1 MREQPAAVR
10 NSILL
15 WLIAVGAG
23 AVETLLHVVQAPAG
37 PVLLQAAVRM
47 LIYAALAALALR
59 LRSGQNWVRIVLT
72 VLLGGI
78 GMLSM
83 VGPPLV
89 SALTGDGI
97 AAPADA
103 WQVAFLL
110 VRALHVIAVVG
121 ALVAMFRP
129 SANRFFRAI
138 PA

>member
-1 MREQPAAVR
+1 MREQPAALR
-10 NSILL
+10 SSILL

-23 AVETLLHVVQAPAG
+23 VVETLIHVVQAPTG
-37 PVLLQAAVRM
+37 PLLMQAAVRM
-47 LIYAALAALALR
+47 LIYAAIAALVFR
-59 LRSGQNWVRIVLT
+59 LRSGENWVRIVLA

-89 SALTGDGI
+89 SALTGGGI
-97 AAPADA
+97 APPADA
-103 WQVAFLL
+103 WQLAFLL

-129 SANRFFRAI
+129 SANRFFRPI

>member
-1 MREQPAAVR
+1 MREQPAALR
-10 NSILL
+10 SSILL

-23 AVETLLHVVQAPAG
+23 VVETLIHVVQAPTG
-37 PVLLQAAVRM
+37 PLLLQAAVRM
-47 LIYAALAALALR
+47 LIYAAIAALVLR
-59 LRSGQNWVRIVLT
+59 LRSGENWVRVALA

-97 AAPADA
+97 APPADA
-103 WQVAFLL
+103 WQLAFLL
-110 VRALHVIAVVG
+110 VRALHVIAVAS

-129 SANRFFRAI
+129 SANRFFRPI

>member
-1 MREQPAAVR
+1 M
-10 NSILL
+10 
-15 WLIAVGAG
+15 GAG
-23 AVETLLHVVQAPAG
+23 VVETLIHVVQAPTG
-37 PVLLQAAVRM
+37 PLLLQAAVRM
-47 LIYAALAALALR
+47 LIYAALVLR
-59 LRSGQNWVRIVLT
+59 LRSGQNWVRFVLA

-89 SALTGDGI
+89 SALTGGGI

-103 WQVAFLL
+103 WQLAFLL
-110 VRALHVIAVVG
+110 VRALHVIAVAG